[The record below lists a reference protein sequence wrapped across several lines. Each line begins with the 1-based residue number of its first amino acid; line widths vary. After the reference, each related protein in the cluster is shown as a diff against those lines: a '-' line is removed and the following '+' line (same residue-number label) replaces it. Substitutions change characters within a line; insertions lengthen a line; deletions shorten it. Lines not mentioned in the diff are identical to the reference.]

1 MDFVNQDSSTIA
13 QDTST
18 LPEVNWG
25 TAGGNWT
32 PAAPAQ
38 DWMPVYESAPVDTF
52 EQAWYDATNYADGGL
67 VKKAEGYADGG
78 TVRAGGSRRS
88 ANPEVEILSP
98 EQSIAN
104 NFQEARV
111 GSPVASASGS
121 DIINSLASYGALQSG
136 GDGFSGNA
144 GTDTGTGSLSGR
156 DVAGAIGKLGAVNT
170 ISGVSGGS
178 TIMSDAMR
186 GLGLVGS
193 LASAQTPEQAL
204 GAMARSVLGFAS
216 PGLANLAGFTMN
228 PTQVNAVNLATTLNP
243 YTAAIN
249 AGLGLVGTSLGA
261 VALGTPQSIT
271 GSTVSGGLVNEA
283 TPGVFG
289 GLFGAGG
296 QFGGNPAMSSPV
308 TGWGEVATT
317 DLGLLGFDTSGGNN
331 GGGGTNADG
340 GTGDTGSDGVGGGG
354 TGDSDASDNG
364 MADGGIPEGVADN
377 IDISVSEGEYIVS
390 ADVVETLGEDFF
402 NQLQAAFHTP
412 ASQQRQKQVQQ
423 RV

>member
-1 MDFVNQDSSTIA
+1 
-13 QDTST
+13 
-18 LPEVNWG
+18 
-25 TAGGNWT
+25 
-32 PAAPAQ
+32 
-38 DWMPVYESAPVDTF
+38 
-52 EQAWYDATNYADGGL
+52 
-67 VKKAEGYADGG
+67 
-78 TVRAGGSRRS
+78 
-88 ANPEVEILSP
+88 
-98 EQSIAN
+98 
-104 NFQEARV
+104 
-111 GSPVASASGS
+111 
-121 DIINSLASYGALQSG
+121 
-136 GDGFSGNA
+136 
-144 GTDTGTGSLSGR
+144 
-156 DVAGAIGKLGAVNT
+156 
-170 ISGVSGGS
+170 
-178 TIMSDAMR
+178 
-186 GLGLVGS
+186 
-193 LASAQTPEQAL
+193 
-204 GAMARSVLGFAS
+204 
-216 PGLANLAGFTMN
+216 MN
-228 PTQVNAVNLATTLNP
+228 PTQVNTVNLATALNP

>member
-1 MDFVNQDSSTIA
+1 
-13 QDTST
+13 
-18 LPEVNWG
+18 
-25 TAGGNWT
+25 
-32 PAAPAQ
+32 
-38 DWMPVYESAPVDTF
+38 
-52 EQAWYDATNYADGGL
+52 
-67 VKKAEGYADGG
+67 
-78 TVRAGGSRRS
+78 
-88 ANPEVEILSP
+88 
-98 EQSIAN
+98 
-104 NFQEARV
+104 
-111 GSPVASASGS
+111 
-121 DIINSLASYGALQSG
+121 LQSG

-170 ISGVSGGS
+170 ISGVTGGS
-178 TIMSDAMR
+178 TINSDAMR

-204 GAMARSVLGFAS
+204 GAVARGALGLAS
-216 PGLANLAGFTMN
+216 PGLANLAGFAMN
-228 PTQVNAVNLATTLNP
+228 PTQVNTVNLATALNP